1 MSNDALKHA
10 FDPASI
16 AIIGASD
23 DPNKIGGRPIH
34 YMRRHGYRGE
44 ILPINPKRA
53 TIQGLPAY
61 PSFAALPRVPEV
73 AIVAVAGD
81 AAVAAVGECARAGEI
96 GRASCRERG

>member
-1 MSNDALKHA
+1 MSTDALKHA

-44 ILPINPKRA
+44 ILPVNPKRQVV
-53 TIQGLPAY
+53 QGLPAY
-61 PSFAALPRVPEV
+61 PSFEALPRVPEV

-81 AAVAAVGECARAGEI
+81 AAGAPVAQSSR
-96 GRASCRERG
+96 S